1 MRNIQP
7 IADLP
12 YSVKPWIDITDDLP
26 HRLPDSEPMRT
37 LEDITHLS
45 IHHSGVEGG
54 TIRGYAN
61 YHVNDLKW
69 HHIGYHNVIKADQ
82 LYQTNNWLTMS
93 YHTSGNND
101 NTLSCSI
108 SGDLS
113 KRPMSEVERVN
124 LYAWALTCLAMFTNL
139 TIENIKG
146 HNEYPGNEKT
156 VCPAMDMNQVRNDIK
171 TLKMKLV
178 QQNTWKAKVNKVSEI
193 GNQYNFMIGKIA
205 EGEESGDAKWGMSQL
220 LSVYEIMKERKL
232 L

>member
-1 MRNIQP
+1 
-7 IADLP
+7 
-12 YSVKPWIDITDDLP
+12 
-26 HRLPDSEPMRT
+26 
-37 LEDITHLS
+37 
-45 IHHSGVEGG
+45 
-54 TIRGYAN
+54 
-61 YHVNDLKW
+61 
-69 HHIGYHNVIKADQ
+69 
-82 LYQTNNWLTMS
+82 
-93 YHTSGNND
+93 
-101 NTLSCSI
+101 
-108 SGDLS
+108 
-113 KRPMSEVERVN
+113 
-124 LYAWALTCLAMFTNL
+124 MFTNL